1 MTHRETVLNNIRIR
15 IQKNCCKMHIARF
28 RGRKYALL
36 QLNSKNLK
44 PSRQKQLTFPAS
56 KHRLRTT
63 KLKRQQKE
71 IKCFSPHNPFPDKQ
85 TSGFQIPHRLPPHG
99 RPRYWPC
106 GPPVGRKWWDERQRL
121 CSRYTPA
128 SAFQSHLQGKD
139 NSTWGTSPGDQTCKL
154 VWWLVTPAV
163 QHQSKTLQEDASV
176 NSAEVHHWYS
186 SLCHKLTSNVS
197 FLIVWAASTNDNP
210 SSSKPKTE
218 PSGYVHPAQY
228 ASYNSY
234 RQIYSLISPHKRWQ
248 TAGKQ
253 K

>member
-1 MTHRETVLNNIRIR
+1 MSRSVVCWLRLLLWDHCLLPITEHTKVSFKKSIKRGEQMTHRETVLNNIRIR

-106 GPPVGRKWWDERQRL
+106 GPPVGRKW
-121 CSRYTPA
+121 
-128 SAFQSHLQGKD
+128 
-139 NSTWGTSPGDQTCKL
+139 
-154 VWWLVTPAV
+154 
-163 QHQSKTLQEDASV
+163 
-176 NSAEVHHWYS
+176 
-186 SLCHKLTSNVS
+186 
-197 FLIVWAASTNDNP
+197 
-210 SSSKPKTE
+210 
-218 PSGYVHPAQY
+218 
-228 ASYNSY
+228 
-234 RQIYSLISPHKRWQ
+234 
-248 TAGKQ
+248 
-253 K
+253 